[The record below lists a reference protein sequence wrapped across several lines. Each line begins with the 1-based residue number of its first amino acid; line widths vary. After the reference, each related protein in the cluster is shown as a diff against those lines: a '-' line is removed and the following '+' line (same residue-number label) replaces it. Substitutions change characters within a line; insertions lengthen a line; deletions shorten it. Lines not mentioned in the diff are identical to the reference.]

1 MLPPEVPSP
10 APAPAPSDGLLTSPP
25 ITGSECRRGRQR
37 WGDPALNRCALG
49 RTDGPTQDCPTLV
62 RRRRW
67 RRPLRTTGGE
77 PYRRGLYPHPSGL
90 VGVEPPQ
97 LPPSWKPRPS
107 REVPSES
114 PSGEWRAEDT
124 IRSAPGRAGHKRM
137 LGSPTAARGADRVQP
152 AAAALYARTATPT
165 RQSSTPAGYQFKPL
179 IEAKPRRTPARRRPH
194 TPAAHGHHALGRRQ
208 TARRPPRPPAHA
220 WLSAWPATR

>member
-37 WGDPALNRCALG
+37 WGDSLNRCALG

-62 RRRRW
+62 RRRRR

-77 PYRRGLYPHPSGL
+77 PYRRGLYPHRSGL

-124 IRSAPGRAGHKRM
+124 IRSTPGRVRGIS
-137 LGSPTAARGADRVQP
+137 GCSAARQRAGAP
-152 AAAALYARTATPT
+152 IG
-165 RQSSTPAGYQFKPL
+165 SN
-179 IEAKPRRTPARRRPH
+179 PRRRAAGGLRRSHGDAHIHARV
-194 TPAAHGHHALGRRQ
+194 
-208 TARRPPRPPAHA
+208 PRP
-220 WLSAWPATR
+220 LDTSSSL